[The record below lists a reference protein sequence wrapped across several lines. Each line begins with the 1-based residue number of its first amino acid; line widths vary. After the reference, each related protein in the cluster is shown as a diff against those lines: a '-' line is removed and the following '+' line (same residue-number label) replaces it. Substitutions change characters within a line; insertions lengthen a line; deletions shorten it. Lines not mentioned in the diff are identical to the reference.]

1 MKNNNKILIDSIVFL
16 IGAIALC
23 SAGIVFFE
31 FKIDNWAIEIEPPR
45 KMIMNMSQVNFSYLL
60 QCGCFLISA
69 AMLFRAIFNFYFF
82 QKGKKEVLED
92 LKLLEKHKK
101 KAE

>member
-1 MKNNNKILIDSIVFL
+1 MENNNKILIDGIVFL
-16 IGAIALC
+16 LGAIALC

-31 FKIDNWAIEIEPPR
+31 FKINNWEIGIEPPR
-45 KMIMNMSQVNFSYLL
+45 KMIMNMSQVNFSYIL
-60 QCGCFLISA
+60 QCGCFLLSA

-82 QKGKKEVLED
+82 QKGKKQVLED
-92 LKLLEKHKK
+92 LKQFEKHKK